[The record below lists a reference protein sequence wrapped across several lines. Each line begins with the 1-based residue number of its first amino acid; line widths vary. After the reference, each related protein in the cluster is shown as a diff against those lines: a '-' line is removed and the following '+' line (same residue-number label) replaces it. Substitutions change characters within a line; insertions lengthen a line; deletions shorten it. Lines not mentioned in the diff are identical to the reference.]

1 MDIKKML
8 QQVRSFQKASGQV
21 LNRKPTI
28 LDAKEVELRFN
39 LMREENIEYRD
50 ANIYDKNKV
59 EVLDACADQL
69 YVLLGTIN
77 SHGLQDLIGPAFELV
92 HKNNMT
98 KVGPDGKVLRNPDGK
113 ILKPEGFKP
122 VDLSQLFKQH
132 DL

>member
-8 QQVRSFQKASGQV
+8 QYVRSFQKASGQV

-50 ANIYDKNKV
+50 ANLLEKSKV
-59 EVLDACADQL
+59 EILDACADQL

-77 SHGLQDLIGPAFELV
+77 THGLQDLIGPAFELV
-92 HKNNMT
+92 HQNNMT
-98 KVGPDGKVLRNPDGK
+98 KVGADGKCLRDPDGK

>member
-8 QQVRSFQKASGQV
+8 QYVRSFQKASGQV
-21 LNRKPTI
+21 VNKKPTI
-28 LDAKEVELRFN
+28 LEIKEIQLRYD

-50 ANIYDKNKV
+50 AALSKNKV

-77 SHGLQDLIGPAFELV
+77 THGLQDLIGPAFELV

-98 KVGPDGKVLRNPDGK
+98 KVGPDGKCLRDPDGK

>member
-1 MDIKKML
+1 MDIRKMA

-21 LNRKPTI
+21 VNKKPTD
-28 LDAKEVELRFN
+28 LEVKEVQLRYD
-39 LMREENIEYRD
+39 LMREENIEYQD
-50 ANIYDKNKV
+50 AGLSKNKV
-59 EVLDACADQL
+59 EILDACTDQL

-77 SHGLQDLIGPAFELV
+77 AHGLQDLIGPAFELV

-113 ILKPEGFKP
+113 ILKPEGFVP
-122 VDLSQLFKQH
+122 VDLTTLFKQH

>member
-21 LNRKPTI
+21 VNKKPTN
-28 LDAKEVELRFN
+28 LEVKEVQLRYD
-39 LMREENIEYRD
+39 LMREENIEYQD
-50 ANIYDKNKV
+50 AGLSKNKV
-59 EVLDACADQL
+59 EILDACADQL
-69 YVLLGTIN
+69 YILLGTIN
-77 SHGLQDLIGPAFELV
+77 AHGLQDLIGPAFELV

-113 ILKPEGFKP
+113 ILKPQGFVT
-122 VDLSQLFKQH
+122 VDLTTLFKQH

>member
-1 MDIKKML
+1 MDIRKMA

-21 LNRKPTI
+21 VNKKPTI
-28 LDAKEVELRFN
+28 LEIKEIQLRYD
-39 LMREENIEYRD
+39 LMREENIEYQD
-50 ANIYDKNKV
+50 AGLSKNKV
-59 EVLDACADQL
+59 EILDACADQL

-77 SHGLQDLIGPAFELV
+77 THGLQDLIGPAFDLV

-98 KVGPDGKVLRNPDGK
+98 KVGPDGKCLRDPDGK
-113 ILKPEGFKP
+113 ILKPEGFNP

>member
-1 MDIKKML
+1 MDIRKMA
-8 QQVRSFQKASGQV
+8 QQVRSFQKASGQI
-21 LNRKPTI
+21 LNKKPTI
-28 LDAKEVELRFN
+28 IDVKEVELRFN
-39 LMREENIEYRD
+39 LMREENIEYKD
-50 ANIYDKNKV
+50 AGLSKNKV
-59 EVLDACADQL
+59 EILDACADQL

-77 SHGLQDLIGPAFELV
+77 THGLQDLIGPAFELV

>member
-1 MDIKKML
+1 MDIRKMA

-21 LNRKPTI
+21 VNKKPTT
-28 LDAKEVELRFN
+28 LEVKEVQLRYD
-39 LMREENIEYRD
+39 LMREENIEYQD
-50 ANIYDKNKV
+50 AGLSKNKV
-59 EVLDACADQL
+59 EILDACADQL
-69 YVLLGTIN
+69 YILLGTIN
-77 SHGLQDLIGPAFELV
+77 AHGLQDLIGPAFELV

-113 ILKPEGFKP
+113 ILKPQGFVP

>member
-8 QQVRSFQKASGQV
+8 QNVRSFQKASGQIV
-21 LNRKPTI
+21 NKKPTLI
-28 LDAKEVELRFN
+28 DIKEAALRYN
-39 LMREENIEYRD
+39 LMKEENIEYQD
-50 ANIYDKNKV
+50 AINDRNKV
-59 EVLDACADQL
+59 EILDACADQL

-77 SHGLQDLIGPAFELV
+77 AHGLQDLIGPAFELV

-113 ILKPEGFKP
+113 ILKPQGFVP
-122 VDLSQLFKQH
+122 VDLTTLFKQH

>member
-21 LNRKPTI
+21 VNKKPTT
-28 LDAKEVELRFN
+28 LEVKEVQLRYD
-39 LMREENIEYRD
+39 LMREENIEYQD
-50 ANIYDKNKV
+50 AGLSKNKV
-59 EVLDACADQL
+59 EILDACADQL

-77 SHGLQDLIGPAFELV
+77 AHGLQDLIGPAFELV

-113 ILKPEGFKP
+113 ILKPEGFVP
-122 VDLSQLFKQH
+122 VDLTTLFKQH

>member
-1 MDIKKML
+1 MDIRKMA

-39 LMREENIEYRD
+39 LMREENIEYQD
-50 ANIYDKNKV
+50 AGLSKNKV
-59 EVLDACADQL
+59 EILDACADQL
-69 YVLLGTIN
+69 YILLGTIN
-77 SHGLQDLIGPAFELV
+77 AHGLQDLIGPAFELV

-113 ILKPEGFKP
+113 ILKPQGFVP
-122 VDLSQLFKQH
+122 VDLTTLFKQH

>member
-59 EVLDACADQL
+59 EILDACADQL
-69 YVLLGTIN
+69 YILLGTIN
-77 SHGLQDLIGPAFELV
+77 AHGLQDLIGPAFELV

-113 ILKPEGFKP
+113 ILKPQGFVP
-122 VDLSQLFKQH
+122 VDLTTLFKQH

>member
-21 LNRKPTI
+21 VNKKPTT
-28 LDAKEVELRFN
+28 LEVKEVQLRYD
-39 LMREENIEYRD
+39 LMREENIEYQD
-50 ANIYDKNKV
+50 AGLSKNKV
-59 EVLDACADQL
+59 EILDACADQL
-69 YVLLGTIN
+69 YILLGTIN
-77 SHGLQDLIGPAFELV
+77 AHGLQDLIGPAFELV

-98 KVGPDGKVLRNPDGK
+98 KVGPDGKCLRDPDGK

>member
-1 MDIKKML
+1 ML

-77 SHGLQDLIGPAFELV
+77 SHGL
-92 HKNNMT
+92 
-98 KVGPDGKVLRNPDGK
+98 
-113 ILKPEGFKP
+113 
-122 VDLSQLFKQH
+122 
-132 DL
+132 

>member
-113 ILKPEGFKP
+113 ILKPQGFVP
-122 VDLSQLFKQH
+122 VDLTTLFKQH